1 MFQKQKAEPMK
12 NLFYLS
18 TISILL
24 VFQSCG
30 LKTAE
35 EIGLNFSTEKSKLPD
50 TIHWKK
56 IGFAKELIN
65 QKEMVV
71 IISGGT
77 NPIPLETWNEFKPS
91 FPYKK
96 NIDRH
101 LLFQQ
106 TAFYRSPNTDVNCK
120 AVDCIKQL
128 EYKNYTWVELAKPIC
143 VDYIGGET
151 DMLKP
156 EKGHLVIKTI
166 QKCQTV
172 MFADSIFQ
180 LTDNKGNYYV
190 MHATET
196 GNPSTS
202 AVLPNGWSLKK
213 VTLKEPLIISPFGGG
228 NECYYNIVG
237 DNLGQGYHQYIFAD
251 KYYPSINAY

>member
-1 MFQKQKAEPMK
+1 MTKSEKTMQR
-12 NLFYLS
+12 NISVL
-18 TISILL
+18 TILMAFSLH
-24 VFQSCG
+24 SCS
-30 LKTAE
+30 LKTAKE
-35 EIGLNFSTEKSKLPD
+35 LGLQFSTEKSQIPD
-50 TIHWKK
+50 TLNWRK

-77 NPIPLETWNEFKPS
+77 NPIPLDTWDDFKPS

-106 TAFYRSPNTDVNCK
+106 TAFYRSPNTDINCK
-120 AVDCIKQL
+120 GGDCIKQR
-128 EYKNYTWVELAKPIC
+128 EYKGYTWVELAKPVC
-143 VDYIGGET
+143 VDYVGGKT

-156 EKGHLVIKTI
+156 EAGHLVIKTI

-172 MFADSIFQ
+172 MFTDSIFQ

-196 GNPSTS
+196 GKPNT
-202 AVLPNGWSLKK
+202 AAALPNGWSLNK
-213 VTLKEPLIISPFGGG
+213 VIVKEPLIISPFGGG

-251 KYYPSINAY
+251 KTYPSQQ